1 MSFNNKFRT
10 NYIMTFSW
18 KELVCHGLLKKV
30 GDPSLAKVLL
40 NIVMKERWLFLE
52 EEAREFH
59 TGSEYWEMLNYF
71 RLEKLWMKGSRCGT
85 LKKSCSMRTPY
96 QVIQRQVMHE
106 LRLSWKER
114 IPEERRQAVT
124 RHKESKLLRWRVH
137 YDDDDDDDIESL
149 RKQYPSI
156 ENSIKWYGEIHE
168 GRYYLF
174 WDKKLAL
181 PIADWAARAQIQ
193 SKAFLMSGFDINI
206 IDGEGL
212 NKNIP
217 ESWVYAYD
225 QWIKNPMGW
234 GARKS
239 EFMMVHERGKK
250 EKMHIDDMFL
260 KE

>member
-1 MSFNNKFRT
+1 
-10 NYIMTFSW
+10 MTLSW
-18 KELVCHGLLKKV
+18 KELVCHGLLKEIEET
-30 GDPSLAKVLL
+30 SLVKELL
-40 NIVMKERWLFLE
+40 KMVMKERWLFLE

-59 TGSEYWEMLNYF
+59 TGTEYWEMLNYF
-71 RLEKLWMKGSRCGT
+71 KLEKLCLKGYIAGS
-85 LKKSCSMRTPY
+85 LKKAISNRTPE
-96 QVIQRQVMHE
+96 QVLQRTVMHE

-124 RHKESKLLRWRVH
+124 RHKESTLLRWRGQG
-137 YDDDDDDDIESL
+137 DDDIEDL
-149 RKQYPSI
+149 GNQYPSI
-156 ENSIKWYGEIHE
+156 EDSIKWYGEIHE

-181 PIADWAARAQIQ
+181 PIADWTARARRH

-212 NKNIP
+212 DKNIP

-225 QWIKNPMGW
+225 QWTKNPMGW

-239 EFMMVHERGKK
+239 EFTMVHERGKK

>member
-1 MSFNNKFRT
+1 
-10 NYIMTFSW
+10 MTLSW
-18 KELVCHGLLKKV
+18 KELVCHGLLKEIEEISLVKELLKV
-30 GDPSLAKVLL
+30 
-40 NIVMKERWLFLE
+40 VMKERWLFLE

-59 TGSEYWEMLNYF
+59 TGSGYWEMLNYF
-71 RLEKLWMKGSRCGT
+71 KLEKLCLKGYIAGT
-85 LKKSCSMRTPY
+85 LKKACSMRTPY
-96 QVIQRQVMHE
+96 QVLQRQVMHE

-124 RHKESKLLRWRVH
+124 RHKESKLLRWRGQG
-137 YDDDDDDDIESL
+137 DDDIWEL
-149 RKQYPSI
+149 GKQYPSI

-181 PIADWAARAQIQ
+181 PIADWAARARRQ

-212 NKNIP
+212 EKNIP

-225 QWIKNPMGW
+225 QWTKNPMGW
-234 GARKS
+234 GARQS
-239 EFMMVHERGKK
+239 EFTMVHGIGKK